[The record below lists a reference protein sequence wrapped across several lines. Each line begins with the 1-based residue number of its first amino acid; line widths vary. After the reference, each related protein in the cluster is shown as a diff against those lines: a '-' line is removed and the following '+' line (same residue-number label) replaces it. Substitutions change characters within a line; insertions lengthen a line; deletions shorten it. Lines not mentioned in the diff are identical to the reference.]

1 MSSLSKI
8 VADEVQ
14 SFIELMFPSFKVFRG
29 SRDESEAILESKQG
43 LKHAKET
50 NSSQDC
56 CIQTS
61 VQDQFTK
68 AASVGKGA
76 KIGTY
81 DLNRFY
87 QSIFPRIVKRSNSS
101 SPHKF

>member
-8 VADEVQ
+8 VEDEVQ
-14 SFIELMFPSFKVFRG
+14 SFIELMFPSFKMFRG

-43 LKHAKET
+43 LRHAKET
-50 NSSQDC
+50 NSSQDY

-68 AASVGKGA
+68 VAFVGKGA
-76 KIGTY
+76 RIGTS
-81 DLNRFY
+81 DLNKFY
-87 QSIFPRIVKRSNSS
+87 QENFNKYLYYR
-101 SPHKF
+101 